1 MAVLADSAARK
12 LLHGASAQG
21 VAAGM
26 SLGLDGLLQ
35 LVADLF
41 ASLVHLF
48 VLPFRAMG
56 HAIQWF
62 FAGVVAGL
70 RGAARVLV
78 LPLETLSRWLQAA
91 VAGIAS
97 AAHLLVLPFEACWR
111 WLRDA
116 AAAAL
121 PYVLAIVAV
130 VCVVALLWLSCTFL
144 CSAAALIGQPLAGA
158 AISCGAFLLPAAVR
172 TGQALVYAVCYA
184 ARGAGVVLAWV
195 LPRCGR
201 CCVVLVT
208 MKAPGAAGMVISRG
222 AFESLPRLYFL
233 PDTAL
238 RWRRRGRRRVLR
250 AARRVGVRCAGRRPL
265 PRVVI
270 NKLLSVLVAGNAR
283 HDIYVLV
290 LSTASIL

>member
-26 SLGLDGLLQ
+26 SFGLDGLLQ

-41 ASLVHLF
+41 ASLFHLF
-48 VLPFRAMG
+48 VLPF
-56 HAIQWF
+56 QWF

-70 RGAARVLV
+70 GGAARLLV
-78 LPLETLSRWLQAA
+78 LPLETLWRWLQAA
-91 VAGIAS
+91 VAGIGS
-97 AAHLLVLPFEACWR
+97 AAHLLVLPLEAFWR

-121 PYVLAIVAV
+121 P
-130 VCVVALLWLSCTFL
+130 
-144 CSAAALIGQPLAGA
+144 
-158 AISCGAFLLPAAVR
+158 

-184 ARGAGVVLAWV
+184 AKGAGVVLAWV

-222 AFESLPRLYFL
+222 AFESLPQLYFL
-233 PDTAL
+233 ILRSAGAVVAIAVFCARPVAWVFAAPVAAL
-238 RWRRRGRRRVLR
+238 FR
-250 AARRVGVRCAGRRPL
+250 AL
-265 PRVVI
+265 
-270 NKLLSVLVAGNAR
+270 
-283 HDIYVLV
+283 
-290 LSTASIL
+290 

>member
-70 RGAARVLV
+70 GGAARVLV

-97 AAHLLVLPFEACWR
+97 AAHLLVLPFEAFWR

-130 VCVVALLWLSCTFL
+130 VCVVAPLWLSCTFL
-144 CSAAALIGQPLAGA
+144 CSAAALIGPPLAGA

-172 TGQALVYAVCYA
+172 TGQALLRRLLRRQGCR
-184 ARGAGVVLAWV
+184 RGARLGAPPLRAVLRR
-195 LPRCGR
+195 PRHHEG
-201 CCVVLVT
+201 
-208 MKAPGAAGMVISRG
+208 P
-222 AFESLPRLYFL
+222 
-233 PDTAL
+233 
-238 RWRRRGRRRVLR
+238 RRRRHGDLAGSVRIAP
-250 AARRVGVRCAGRRPL
+250 AALL
-265 PRVVI
+265 P
-270 NKLLSVLVAGNAR
+270 S
-283 HDIYVLV
+283 
-290 LSTASIL
+290 